1 MDKNKLIKT
10 FLIRALIVFVVW
22 QTLFVAYLQPEGSL
36 NAWLTSTVV
45 VASVRGLQ
53 MIGFEAEARENVI
66 FINEEQSVLVADPC
80 NGLELFA
87 LFIGFLICF
96 PGGWKSKLVY
106 SVFGCFLISLI
117 NVIREIA
124 LALNYNYFR
133 ATFDLNHKYTYTLVV
148 YVFIFLIWR
157 HWLLRYSIIA
167 QTRTN
172 ED

>member
-10 FLIRALIVFVVW
+10 FLIRALIVFVTWEVV
-22 QTLFVAYLQPEGSL
+22 FFAYLQPDGSL
-36 NAWLTSTVV
+36 NAWVTNAVV
-45 VASVRGLQ
+45 EASVGGLK

-66 FINEEQSVLVADPC
+66 FINEEQSVLVADAC

-96 PGGWKSKLVY
+96 PGGWISKIIY
-106 SVFGCFLISLI
+106 SFVGCLLISLI

-133 ATFDLNHKYTYTLVV
+133 ASFDLNHHYTYTLIV

-157 HWLLRYSIIA
+157 HWLLRYSVIA
-167 QTRTN
+167 QTKTN